1 MRPEYFTTQIPTEQ
15 SGSVDDEILGPDLG
29 PTVFCPDKFWIF
41 LYRKLGTGNGGGG
54 GPCPSIFSGRIYMC
68 FQLHDKF
75 IPSVKVY
82 I

>member
-41 LYRKLGTGNGGGG
+41 LYRKLGTGNGGGR
-54 GPCPSIFSGRIYMC
+54 PMPLDFFRQDLYVFSIA
-68 FQLHDKF
+68 
-75 IPSVKVY
+75 
-82 I
+82 